1 MAAAR
6 ERPPRKSDDT
16 ERVFGV
22 AAARAVL
29 LLRPADVLSL
39 AHTPE
44 ARRDVAE
51 LLRAAAQARIA
62 YREVARDELERM
74 AGSLHHEGV
83 CLRVRKKPEASLDG
97 LVKSLARGGLL
108 LVLDGVENPHNIG
121 ALLRSAAYFGAR
133 GMIVRGAGARLS
145 AASVR
150 VAEGGAEQLPV
161 CFVGEL
167 DAAIAALS
175 HAGVKIV
182 AADAHAGAS
191 LDSFR
196 WPERCAL
203 VLGAEREGLSRA
215 VLAEKPTRVNI
226 PGSGKVES
234 LNVSVAAGV
243 LLAAASRAARQ
254 RPAKKP

>member
-1 MAAAR
+1 MGSR
-6 ERPPRKSDDT
+6 ERERGKDADT
-16 ERVFGV
+16 ERVFGL

-29 LLRPADVLSL
+29 AARPGDVLSI

-44 ARRDVAE
+44 ARREVAE
-51 LLRAAAQARIA
+51 LLRVAAQERIA
-62 YREVARDELERM
+62 YREVERDELERM

-83 CLRVRKKPEASLDG
+83 CLRVKKRPQPSLDA
-97 LVKSLARGGLL
+97 LVNSLAKGGLL
-108 LVLDGVENPHNIG
+108 LVLDGVTNPHNVG

-133 GMIVRGAGARLS
+133 GMIVRGAGGALS
-145 AASVR
+145 SASVR
-150 VAEGGAEQLPV
+150 VAQGGAEQLPL
-161 CFVGEL
+161 CFVAEL

-191 LDSFR
+191 LDTFR

-226 PGSGKVES
+226 PGTGSVES

>member
-1 MAAAR
+1 VPR
-6 ERPPRKSDDT
+6 E
-16 ERVFGV
+16 
-22 AAARAVL
+22 
-29 LLRPADVLSL
+29 
-39 AHTPE
+39 
-44 ARRDVAE
+44 
-51 LLRAAAQARIA
+51 
-62 YREVARDELERM
+62 ELERM

-83 CLRVRKKPEASLDG
+83 CMRVKRREPASLEVV
-97 LVKSLARGGLL
+97 VKSLAKGGFL

-133 GMIVRGAGARLS
+133 GMIVRGAGGKLS
-145 AASVR
+145 SASVR

-161 CFVGEL
+161 CFVAEL
-167 DAAIAALS
+167 EEAIAALS

-191 LDSFR
+191 VDELK

-215 VLAEKPTRVNI
+215 VLAGKPTRVNI
-226 PGSGKVES
+226 PGSGTVES

-243 LLAAASRAARQ
+243 LLAAVSRAARQ
-254 RPAKKP
+254 RLAKKP